1 MKKLLLPIVSTSL
14 LLLVSCKQE
23 LSGTINI
30 LSQISLK
37 STKGENVQLA
47 PQYKSMKVKFTGKKK
62 FELQFN
68 DKKFEF
74 KTEQNLKKINAG
86 DRLQLPAGS
95 NGQSYHLDAQYNV
108 DTSSSGLIRSV
119 ESCSYS
125 VTEQRCQDIYQPKA
139 CKVVTE
145 CAPNG
150 GSCKTREVC
159 TDAKTVTKCGPV
171 SVTRYGNQEVEYYNR
186 TTTDRLDGVLTH
198 PSNGA
203 VVANINASDSESEKV
218 YQYRAICR

>member
-23 LSGTINI
+23 LNGTINI
-30 LSQISLK
+30 LSQIALR

-47 PQYKSMKVKFTGKKK
+47 PQYKSMKVKFTGKKT

-74 KTEQNLKKINAG
+74 KTQQNLKKINAG

-95 NGQSYHLDAQYNV
+95 NGQSYNLDAQYNV
-108 DTSSSGLIRSV
+108 DTSSSGIISSV

-125 VTEQRCQDIYQPKA
+125 VTEQRCQNITQPKS
-139 CKVVTE
+139 CQQVTE

-159 TDAKTVTKCGPV
+159 TDGQTVQKCGPV
-171 SVTRYGNQEVEYYNR
+171 SVTRYGNQAVQYYNR
-186 TTTDRLDGVLTH
+186 TTTDRLDGVLLH
-198 PSNGA
+198 PSNNA
-203 VVANINASDSESEKV
+203 VVANISASDSNSEKI
-218 YQYRAICR
+218 YQYKDICR